1 MFTNASGAM
10 AVPEISNK
18 VLELIRAG
26 AKQNEDFGD
35 WWDTLGTE
43 IKYKGTYVDV
53 NVYSDIYSDDDHYHI
68 TLYACKPNGDGT
80 YSTDVEDDIGS
91 AVVLDKH
98 AKEFLGIEMEREV
111 RLVEVL
117 GFIADDKLDR
127 DVFMTLFRES
137 INLVDTMSA
146 DDCVEVFLG
155 VLKGEQDLTRELLEK
170 LSNEYGTN
178 LEEVLKK

>member
-1 MFTNASGAM
+1 MFTDASGAM

-80 YSTDVEDDIGS
+80 YSTDIEDDIGR

-98 AKEFLGIEMEREV
+98 AKEFLGIE
-111 RLVEVL
+111 
-117 GFIADDKLDR
+117 
-127 DVFMTLFRES
+127 
-137 INLVDTMSA
+137 N
-146 DDCVEVFLG
+146 
-155 VLKGEQDLTRELLEK
+155 
-170 LSNEYGTN
+170 GT
-178 LEEVLKK
+178 